1 MRHTLLLVTWKV
13 QRGIKKKINLSQ
25 KSTTQRSQ
33 WAQFWIPLIHASSG
47 LNVGLPEA
55 SPDLQLRRLNPSNFV
70 SQEDLVF
77 SFLVTGNLYGT
88 SLLGCLLP
96 LQNGREFLGALTM
109 SHPLESQ
116 EWTYHRWFVCP
127 KMLTISRF
135 PKLKGHCQDFSNVS
149 GQLSR

>member
-1 MRHTLLLVTWKV
+1 MRHKLLLVTWKV

-25 KSTTQRSQ
+25 KSTTQRNQ
-33 WAQFWIPLIHASSG
+33 WAQFGIPLIHALSG
-47 LNVGLPEA
+47 LNAGLPEP
-55 SPDLQLRRLNPSNFV
+55 SPDLQLRRLNPSHFV

-88 SLLGCLLP
+88 GLLGYLLP
-96 LQNGREFLGALTM
+96 LQNGREFLGAPTM

-116 EWTYHRWFVCP
+116 GWTYHRWSVCP

-135 PKLKGHCQDFSNVS
+135 SKLKGHCQDFSSVS